1 MSIVALTMPK
11 WGLTMTEGTVVKW
24 LRAPGASFAP
34 GDEILEIE
42 TSKIANVL
50 EAETTGTLARIV
62 APEGAILPIGAL
74 LAVIAPAETPDA
86 AIDAFVTEYAAP
98 EPSDRPE
105 ADAEPVAPAYL
116 EAGPGRL
123 RYLDLGSG
131 AGVPVLLLHGFGADL
146 NSWMFT
152 QPALAEG
159 RRVIALDLP
168 GHGGSVK
175 DVGDGSPAAFVD
187 AVGQALDALGLD
199 RVHLVGHSM
208 GGAIAALVAAR
219 WPDRVASLTLIAP
232 AGFGPAIN
240 TAFIEGFIRATRR
253 RDAEAVLGLLVHDK
267 SLISKAMVEDVLRY
281 KRLDGAT
288 DALRTIAR
296 AWFADRQQRVAV
308 AAPRLPV
315 QLIWGENDQ
324 IIPVSDAAGTVTHR
338 LEAAGHLPHMEKAS
352 EVNRLIRRFIA
363 G

>member
-1 MSIVALTMPK
+1 MSSQ
-11 WGLTMTEGTVVKW
+11 
-24 LRAPGASFAP
+24 ASFIQD
-34 GDEILEIE
+34 GQQ
-42 TSKIANVL
+42 VL
-50 EAETTGTLARIV
+50 A
-62 APEGAILPIGAL
+62 
-74 LAVIAPAETPDA
+74 
-86 AIDAFVTEYAAP
+86 
-98 EPSDRPE
+98 S
-105 ADAEPVAPAYL
+105 
-116 EAGPGRL
+116 
-123 RYLDLGSG
+123 
-131 AGVPVLLLHGFGADL
+131 DL
-146 NSWMFT
+146 NSLASSAAVSSGA
-152 QPALAEG
+152 AL
-159 RRVIALDLP
+159 
-168 GHGGSVK
+168 
-175 DVGDGSPAAFVD
+175 
-187 AVGQALDALGLD
+187 
-199 RVHLVGHSM
+199 
-208 GGAIAALVAAR
+208 AALVGASDANANDSPLTVVPGNGLTVVVGGAGQKVLVQARLADYIPAQTLAFAAANST
-219 WPDRVASLTLIAP
+219 DRIDLIAFQYADVIVSTGGTASFLDAQGNLGPQPTSYVYRGIRLTVVTGVPGAGTPAAP

-296 AWFADRQQRVAV
+296 AWFADGQQRVAV